1 MPICTSDTP
10 GDTISVHVLVN
21 VCSYLLECKSA
32 GIRSACSVE
41 GGDCNTV
48 TNVQVKLVK
57 LWDTI
62 FIQSLQKLPV
72 KHEGGMSQTYSF
84 IDTDCSYISLK
95 VSSMTLASQKRG
107 HRS

>member
-57 LWDTI
+57 LWDTVHNY
-62 FIQSLQKLPV
+62 F
-72 KHEGGMSQTYSF
+72 HTEFTE
-84 IDTDCSYISLK
+84 
-95 VSSMTLASQKRG
+95 ASCET
-107 HRS
+107 